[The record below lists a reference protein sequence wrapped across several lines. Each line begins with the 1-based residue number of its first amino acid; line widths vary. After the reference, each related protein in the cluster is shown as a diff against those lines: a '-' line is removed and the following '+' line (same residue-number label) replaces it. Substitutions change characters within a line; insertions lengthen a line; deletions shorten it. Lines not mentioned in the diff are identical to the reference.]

1 MSFELKKLR
10 DSLPRIPQWRIGGC
24 LGARPS
30 INLVWLALSPILGA
44 AQTIPDQIAYE
55 LSMRYTPYA
64 DGAAV
69 IDFGQIATNTI
80 AEAENAFDQPLASL
94 HLALDPGHVGGIW
107 AEWEWRNFRIS
118 KEDHWVREGEL
129 VLEVALRIRNHLT
142 RLGAKVTL
150 LREDYQP
157 INPKTFIDY
166 WALAAAEEMPPTEL
180 SLKAQLD
187 HALAVRNRAIYL
199 AIVRDEIAE
208 RARLVNEVIQPNALI
223 SLHINAAAWPDEAAK
238 QLVDSDHAHVLIFG
252 CLSEAE
258 LASPQQQLRLARKL
272 SNGSGPV
279 EARLGAALGSAL
291 VEATGLPA
299 SNYLGHNAVR
309 ILPKVP
315 SLWARN
321 LMLLRLVDCPTVL
334 MEPYIANSHSS
345 YARIQKALSAREYHE
360 PLPAD
365 DILVEYADAVVTGV
379 LRTYERN

>member
-69 IDFGQIATNTI
+69 IDFGQIATNTT

-94 HLALDPGHVGGIW
+94 HLALDPGHIGGIW

-129 VLEVALRIRNHLT
+129 VLEVALRICNHLT

-180 SLKAQLD
+180 SLKVQLD
-187 HALAVRNRAIYL
+187 YALAVRNRAIYL

-223 SLHINAAAWPDEAAK
+223 SLHINAAAWPDEAAE

-258 LASPQQQLRLARKL
+258 LASPQQQLRLALKL

-309 ILPKVP
+309 ILPEVP

-365 DILVEYADAVVTGV
+365 DILVEYAEAVVTGV